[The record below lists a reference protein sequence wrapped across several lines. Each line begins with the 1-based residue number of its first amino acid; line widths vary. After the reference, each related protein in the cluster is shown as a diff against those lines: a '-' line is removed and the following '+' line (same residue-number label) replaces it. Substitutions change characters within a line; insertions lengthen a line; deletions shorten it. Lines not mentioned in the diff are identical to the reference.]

1 MTNKSF
7 ENNAM
12 LDQVSNPPSPIR
24 DRSATERRIFEA
36 ARSLLAEAG
45 FQGFGVNAIA
55 RRAGC
60 DKQLIYRYYGGMDGL
75 IDAIGED
82 LSSWVEAHVP
92 EDQGGRFILTY
103 GDLIERLLELYMR
116 ALRQD
121 HLMQRVIA
129 WEISESSPH
138 VRRMAEARARGLA
151 GWIEKMRGSLAPPK
165 GVDTAATNAAL
176 MGSAQQIVLSAV
188 TNGFA
193 GGIVVKTEKDWA
205 KLEAAVCR
213 LAHNAYS

>member
-1 MTNKSF
+1 
-7 ENNAM
+7 M
-12 LDQVSNPPSPIR
+12 LDTVTNPIPLTR

-92 EDQGGRFILTY
+92 DDPGGRFILTY

-116 ALRQD
+116 ALRED
-121 HLMQRVIA
+121 HLMRRVIA
-129 WEISESSPH
+129 WEISESTPQ
-138 VRRMAEARARGLA
+138 VRRVAEARARGLSA
-151 GWIEKMRGSLAPPK
+151 WIEKMRGSLTPPK
-165 GVDTAATNAAL
+165 GVDAIATNAAL
-176 MGSAQQIVLSAV
+176 MGAAQQIVLSAIM
-188 TNGFA
+188 NGFA
-193 GGIVVKTEKDWA
+193 CGIPVKTEKDWA

-213 LAHNAYS
+213 LAHNAYI

>member
-1 MTNKSF
+1 MAKQRDN
-7 ENNAM
+7 EPM
-12 LDQVSNPPSPIR
+12 LDTVSEPVTPVR

-36 ARSLLAEAG
+36 ARALLAEAG

-60 DKQLIYRYYGGMDGL
+60 DKQLIYRYFGGMDGL
-75 IDAIGED
+75 IDAIGAD
-82 LSSWVEAHVP
+82 LNSWVESHVP
-92 EDQGGRFILTY
+92 DDPGGRFILTY

-116 ALRQD
+116 ALRED

-129 WEISESSPH
+129 WEVSESAPQ
-138 VRRMAEARARGLA
+138 VRRMAEARAKGIA
-151 GWIEKMRGSLAPPK
+151 AWIEKMRGSLTPPK
-165 GVDTAATNAAL
+165 GVDTTATNAAL
-176 MGSAQQIVLSAV
+176 MAAAQQIVLAAV

-193 GGIVVKTEKDWA
+193 CGIPVKGEKDWA

-213 LAHNAYS
+213 LAHNAYV